1 MTLNNPIYLIVFY
14 IFIFIFPGIFIL
26 NYFDPNNEFFFY
38 AFGLLTDFNV
48 NNFYLNIFF
57 GLIPILLF
65 LVIFFR
71 IPAQKFK
78 NKEVDLTNARFVYL
92 IFITALILINL
103 YLFISFNYSI
113 PIMSIAGSVSSD
125 NYSILR
131 SDLALDYAIFN
142 IGLYFFGFGSFISG
156 LILSNKSYIYYI
168 IALVFCFTL
177 LLFNLQKSPS
187 LDFIFLC
194 SIGFLFLK
202 NKSINLLFIVPL
214 VFTIIYFIVYFYN
227 PGIESRFIFQ
237 ALSQRI
243 FFGEISDLPLYYS
256 IFKNDPISFYSVL
269 PPYINE
275 FLGFNFQAAS
285 KIVALNVV
293 DYKNLIS
300 VGFFNTIFLGE
311 AYAVFGNF
319 GIFYAQIIIILNF
332 IFLGLLI
339 DKTPKNIFTII
350 LISYILFKFT
360 KGIFSGIGPF
370 IFSINQIFLLI
381 LVFYL
386 LINENL
392 SKMKT

>member
-214 VFTIIYFIVYFYN
+214 VFTIIYFI
-227 PGIESRFIFQ
+227 
-237 ALSQRI
+237 A
-243 FFGEISDLPLYYS
+243 
-256 IFKNDPISFYSVL
+256 
-269 PPYINE
+269 YINI
-275 FLGFNFQAAS
+275 LSYRTPLPNFC
-285 KIVALNVV
+285 ITLNMG
-293 DYKNLIS
+293 KMP
-300 VGFFNTIFLGE
+300 
-311 AYAVFGNF
+311 NF
-319 GIFYAQIIIILNF
+319 CF
-332 IFLGLLI
+332 
-339 DKTPKNIFTII
+339 
-350 LISYILFKFT
+350 
-360 KGIFSGIGPF
+360 
-370 IFSINQIFLLI
+370 
-381 LVFYL
+381 
-386 LINENL
+386 
-392 SKMKT
+392 